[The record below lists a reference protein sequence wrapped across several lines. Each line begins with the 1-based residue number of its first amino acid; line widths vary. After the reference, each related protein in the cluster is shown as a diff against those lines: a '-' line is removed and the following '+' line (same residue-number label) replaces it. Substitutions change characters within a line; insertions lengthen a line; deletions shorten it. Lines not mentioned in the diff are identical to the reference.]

1 MLLEGRRALCQS
13 GGSTVGVF
21 NCIHVT
27 YAGTRPQLKVVQPGI
42 PRRVTSASDGK
53 DQVGFHDL
61 TRSISFALVLP
72 VRDVPPPPNR
82 FGLLALSG
90 EAQPGTPLLASAWQW
105 QGLTG
110 SVLTV

>member
-13 GGSTVGVF
+13 GGSAVGVF

-61 TRSISFALVLP
+61 TRSISFCIGFACE
-72 VRDVPPPPNR
+72 RRAPPPTDSAC
-82 FGLLALSG
+82 LLSAEKHSLARLCWPLPGSG
-90 EAQPGTPLLASAWQW
+90 KA
-105 QGLTG
+105 
-110 SVLTV
+110 

>member
-13 GGSTVGVF
+13 GGSAVGVF

-72 VRDVPPPPNR
+72 VRDVPPPPTDSACS
-82 FGLLALSG
+82 LSAEKHSLARLCWPLPGSG
-90 EAQPGTPLLASAWQW
+90 KA
-105 QGLTG
+105 
-110 SVLTV
+110 

>member
-13 GGSTVGVF
+13 GGSAVGVF

-72 VRDVPPPPNR
+72 VRDVPPPNR

>member
-1 MLLEGRRALCQS
+1 M
-13 GGSTVGVF
+13 GVF